1 MFESIE
7 SELYLSTLTS
17 ETSEPVPPVTAAV
30 ASLSWG
36 ASVTTSGLQPLAE
49 ESQQESDDEVENATQ
64 QGSDSQA

>member
-7 SELYLSTLTS
+7 STLTT
-17 ETSEPVPPVTAAV
+17 EPSEPIPPVTAAV

-64 QGSDSQA
+64 QGSETQA